1 MEIEI
6 KKWGNSL
13 GIRIPKIIAKD
24 LKITEGTLVNIEDI
38 DGKIV
43 ISPKKNTLQNILKQI
58 NAENIHSELDF
69 GKQEG
74 QESW

>member
-13 GIRIPKIIAKD
+13 GVRIPKIIAKD
-24 LKITEGTLVNIEDI
+24 LKITEGTLATIEDI
-38 DGKIV
+38 DGQIV
-43 ISPKKNTLQNILKQI
+43 ISPEKNRLQNILKQI
-58 NAENIHSELDF
+58 NAENIHSEIDF
-69 GKQEG
+69 GMQKG